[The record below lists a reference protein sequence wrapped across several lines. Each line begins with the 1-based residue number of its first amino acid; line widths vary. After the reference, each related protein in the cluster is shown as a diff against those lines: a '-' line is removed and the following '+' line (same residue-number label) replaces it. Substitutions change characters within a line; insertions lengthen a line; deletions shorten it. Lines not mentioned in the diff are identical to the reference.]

1 MRILSTA
8 ILAAVGLSV
17 PALAQDLLP
26 VKGAITYEEANRRAA
41 LPRWLS
47 LKFGDFDTTGATPAI
62 PAGLESRP
70 GDGDDY
76 YVVQLKGPVTEAQ
89 QQALRDRGLDVLDY
103 VPNQAFIVRGK
114 KAEIAQSAA
123 ANEILWSS
131 PMHGAWR
138 IDPMLLQ
145 QPMRG
150 RLAILGFDGVPA
162 ATIVQQ
168 LQAVGARID
177 EQNEIDSRW
186 LIVATVP
193 QNNLLAVANC
203 HDVQWVEAESLVTER
218 NGQMVWTVQSGVA
231 GNTSI
236 WNQGLHGEG
245 QIIGHMDG
253 RINTNSCY
261 FNDPSN
267 SIGPNHR
274 KVVYTSGSGNTST
287 HGTHTAGTAAGDAQP
302 VNGSTSNRGIAYK
315 ARLAHSANYSASVW
329 YTRATTHRNNGARL
343 HTNSWGNDGTTAY
356 NSHCN
361 AIDLFQWNF
370 EDNLVFF
377 AETNLSSLRNPEN
390 AKNLVAVGNG
400 QNGNSANGKCGG
412 GVGPTAD
419 GRRKPDLFTPGC
431 SIVSASTSS
440 CGTTSLTGTSMA
452 CPGATGAA
460 ALVRQYFME
469 GYYPTGMAVP
479 ANGFAPSNAL
489 VKGMLLNTSRDMTG
503 VSGYPNNTEG
513 WGRVVLDDSLF
524 FTGDADKVWVE
535 DQRRAGGIT
544 TGQTM
549 SYTLDVLSNTRPLE
563 VTLCFTDYAGT
574 VNSSNPVVNNLNL
587 TVIAPNGT
595 TYRGNVFSGGWSTTG
610 GATDLKNNVERV
622 ALQFPQSGTWTFEV
636 QGQSVPVGPSGFALC
651 ATGDID
657 AGAGFASFSTFGEGC
672 ESSIVVPTPPCQ
684 EWNSLGGF
692 LTNQTSTDEWV
703 FRIPNT
709 GVAQVSSFEFFTA
722 TGGANVTVAA
732 RLYSGSV
739 PGLTPIA
746 TTTMNVSGPP
756 GFYTATF
763 AAPVTVSGAY
773 CVGIDT
779 SALNVVLPIVTGGN
793 LTVAYSRANAVS
805 SWNVSAVR
813 ASYIINC
820 APVYKEPE
828 LSATGL
834 PSLGASFDVDLT
846 EAPSATFAVLV
857 QGLSD
862 QTYSGGPLPVTL
874 PGSTCDILV
883 SPDAYEALVTDG
895 AGETSYTVAVP
906 NTNNLVGLEI
916 FYQWVV
922 LDQPANLLGLITSN
936 GGKARIGN

>member
-1 MRILSTA
+1 MRTFSSAL
-8 ILAAVGLSV
+8 LAAVALSV

-26 VKGAITYEEANRRAA
+26 VEGAITFAEANRRAA

-47 LKFGDFDTTGATPAI
+47 LKFGDFDTTTATPAI

-70 GDGDDY
+70 GAGDDY

-89 QQALRDRGLDVLDY
+89 QEVLRDRGLDVLDY
-103 VPNQAFIVRGK
+103 VPNNAFIVRGT
-114 KAEIAQSAA
+114 KAEVAASMA

-138 IDPMLLQ
+138 IDPVLLQ
-145 QPMRG
+145 QPMQG
-150 RLAILGFDGVPA
+150 RLAVIGFDGVPA
-162 ATIVQQ
+162 ATLVQQ
-168 LQAVGARID
+168 LEAVGARID
-177 EQNEIDSRW
+177 EQNEVDSRW

-203 HDVQWVEAESLVTER
+203 HDVQWVEAESVVTER
-218 NGQMVWTVQSGVA
+218 NGQMVWTVQSGVS

-253 RINTNSCY
+253 RINTSSCY

-267 SIGPNHR
+267 AIGPNHR
-274 KVVYTSGSGNTST
+274 KVVYVSGNGNSNT
-287 HGTHTAGTAAGDAQP
+287 HGTHTAGTAAADAQP
-302 VNGSTSNRGIAYK
+302 VNGSTANRGIAYM
-315 ARLAHSANYSASVW
+315 ARLAHSSNYSASVW

-377 AETNLSSLRNPEN
+377 AETNLSTLRNPEN

-469 GYYPTGMAVP
+469 GYYPTGVAVP
-479 ANGFAPSNAL
+479 ANGFTPSNAL
-489 VKGMLLNTSRDMTG
+489 VKAMLLNTSRDMTG

-513 WGRVVLDDSLF
+513 WGRVVLDDSLY

-535 DQRRAGGIT
+535 DQRRSGGIS
-544 TGQTM
+544 TGQTL

-574 VNSSNPVVNNLNL
+574 VNSSNPVVNNLDL
-587 TVIAPNGT
+587 TVIAPDGT
-595 TYRGNVFSGGWSTTG
+595 SYRGNVFAGGWSTAG

-636 QGQSVPVGPSGFALC
+636 SAPSVPVGPSGFALC
-651 ATGDID
+651 ATGDVD
-657 AGAGFASFSTFGEGC
+657 AGAGFASFTTFGEGC
-672 ESSIVVPTPPCQ
+672 ESSVVIPLPPCQ
-684 EWNSLGGF
+684 EWNALGGT
-692 LTNQTSTDEWV
+692 LTNQTSSDEWV
-703 FRIPNT
+703 FRVPNT
-709 GVAQVSSFEFFTA
+709 GSAQVSSFEFFSS
-722 TGGANVTVAA
+722 TGGADVTVAA

-739 PGLTPIA
+739 PGLNPIA
-746 TTTMNVSGPP
+746 TTTMTVGGTP

-763 AAPVTVSGAY
+763 ATPVAVSGVY

-779 SALNVVLPIVTGGN
+779 SALNVVLPILTGGS
-793 LTVAYSRANAVS
+793 LTVAYSRPNAGS
-805 SWNVSAVR
+805 SWSVAAVR
-813 ASYIINC
+813 GSYIINC
-820 APVYKEPE
+820 SPTYKVPE

-834 PSLGASFDVDLT
+834 PSLGASFDVDLA
-846 EAPSATFAVLV
+846 EAPGSTFAVLV

-874 PGSTCDILV
+874 PGSTCDVLV
-883 SPDAYEALVTDG
+883 SPDAYASLVTNG
-895 AGETSYTVAVP
+895 AGETSHTIPVP
-906 NTNNLVGLEI
+906 NTNNLVGFEI

-922 LDQPANLLGLITSN
+922 LDQTANFLGLITSN
-936 GGKARIGN
+936 GGKAKIGN